1 MSYLIEGE
9 MILNDYKC
17 AMHGFF
23 ESDKPICPH
32 GCDTVQKVF
41 LQPVGMI
48 GDKTKFNDTT
58 LKSLAADYG
67 MTDIK
72 SVREGEAQPPR
83 LAPPQGNPF
92 AVQWGN
98 PSQISNY
105 NTQSIAGENPNGLA
119 SAGGRFNQPKTAS
132 YIGDHEKLK
141 LDG

>member
-41 LQPVGMI
+41 LQPVGTI
-48 GDKTKFNDTT
+48 GDKTK
-58 LKSLAADYG
+58 
-67 MTDIK
+67 
-72 SVREGEAQPPR
+72 EAQPPR
-83 LAPPQGNPF
+83 IAPPQGNPF

>member
-1 MSYLIEGE
+1 

-17 AMHGFF
+17 EMHGFF

-48 GDKTKFNDTT
+48 GDTTKFNDTT
-58 LKSLAADYG
+58 LRGLAADYG

-83 LAPPQGNPF
+83 LAPPQNNPF

-98 PSQISNY
+98 PSQISNF
-105 NTQSIAGENPNGLA
+105 NTKSIAGENPNGLA
-119 SAGGRFNQPKTAS
+119 SAGGKFKAPTTAS
-132 YIGDHEKLK
+132 YIGDHQNLK
-141 LDG
+141 LDN